1 MAKSWNNWSID
12 TDDEDI
18 SITGDSSSLDKVSIT
33 FSSGNVVDAR
43 TYIITYNDG
52 QRCVSFR
59 YYVSDTS
66 STCDCSSLVFHGT
79 EEPDP
84 QQHFLINVS
93 AKNST
98 SQHIQF
104 VAFQMIY
111 TDATSD
117 AINFGAGL
125 EITAGQT
132 VVENDIRLE
141 QENEGK
147 TINFIAVVYYQNGT
161 NVQRSLDNDEWS
173 CSSGGSQLH
182 TGDTLNIN
190 FKR

>member
-84 QQHFLINVS
+84 PQEFSINVS
-93 AKNST
+93 VKNST

-104 VAFQMIY
+104 IAFQITY
-111 TDATSD
+111 VNQEYDNV
-117 AINFGAGL
+117 NFGGGL
-125 EITAGQT
+125 EIPANQT
-132 VVENDIRLE
+132 VVEHGINL
-141 QENEGK
+141 QQGHEGN
-147 TINFIAVVYYQNGT
+147 TIISISAVYTLNGV
-161 NVQRSLDNDEWS
+161 NKQRTLDSSEWW
-173 CSSGGSQLH
+173 CTTDKQL
-182 TGDTLNIN
+182 GQDDTLFIEI
-190 FKR
+190 KR